1 MNAFSA
7 ILAGGIALVFAALMT
22 VQRSLYASAL
32 CLLAVLLQTA
42 VLFYLSGSPLLA
54 FLQVM
59 IYAGAVMVLVVVA
72 IMATPSALDKLWS
85 RLSVPWPAA
94 ILGLVL
100 LLAELA
106 ALLGRSGAAAQVPA
120 QPVQALGS
128 ILFGPY
134 AVATE
139 AVTVLM
145 LLSALAVVGR
155 RGPGGAG

>member
-1 MNAFSA
+1 MNALSTT
-7 ILAGGIALVFAALMT
+7 LAGGIALVFAALMMF
-22 VQRSLYASAL
+22 QRSLYLSAL

-94 ILGLVL
+94 ILGLAL
-100 LLAELA
+100 FLAELA
-106 ALLGRSGAAAQVPA
+106 ALLGRSGAAQAPA
-120 QPVQALGS
+120 PPAQALGS